1 MFISDMID
9 MIVAMLDQ
17 FFRLVYLAVLFN
29 VFEY

>member
-1 MFISDMID
+1 MID

-29 VFEY
+29 VFEYKS